1 MSVKNVKTKEIKG
14 ETRWRRRKENRPAEI
29 LKAALECFSERG
41 FAATKLDDIAA
52 RADVTK
58 GTLYLYFKSKEEIF
72 ESVVREEI
80 VNNIGN
86 FEKIAADESLSSAE
100 LLKRLFEFVARVFA
114 QNRASALPKIIISEG
129 GNFPEMTRFYLEE
142 VIKRGIQL
150 VSGIVRTGIKR
161 GEFRKVDVENVVYC
175 VFAPALFAM
184 IWKQTFETH
193 SPKPLDVESLFK
205 THFELII
212 KGLESEKKLRSR

>member
-1 MSVKNVKTKEIKG
+1 MSAKNAHSKDSTS

-58 GTLYLYFKSKEEIF
+58 GTLYLYFKSKEDIF
-72 ESVVREEI
+72 ESVVRREI
-80 VNNIGN
+80 VGNIGD
-86 FEKIAADESLSSAE
+86 FEKIAADETLSAAD
-100 LLKRLFEFVARVFA
+100 LLQQLFRFVARTFA
-114 QNRASALPKIIISEG
+114 LSKASALPKIIISEG
-129 GNFPEMTRFYLEE
+129 GNFPEMTRFYHEE
-142 VIKRGIQL
+142 VIMRGIRL
-150 VSGIVRTGIKR
+150 VSGIIQKGVKH

-175 VFAPALFAM
+175 VFAPALFAI
-184 IWKQTFETH
+184 IWKHTFDSH
-193 SPKPLDVESLFK
+193 VGKPLDVDLLFK

-212 KGLESEKKLRSR
+212 NGLASEKKRKS